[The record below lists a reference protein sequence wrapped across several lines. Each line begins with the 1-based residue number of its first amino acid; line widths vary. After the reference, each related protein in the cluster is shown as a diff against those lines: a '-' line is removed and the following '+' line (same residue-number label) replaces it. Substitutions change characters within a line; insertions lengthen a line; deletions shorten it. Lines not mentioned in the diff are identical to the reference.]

1 MISLFSG
8 KVAHKML
15 ITGAKLARHGRKHD
29 VLTRGQLNARMFHG
43 GQRGCGDQ
51 RS

>member
-29 VLTRGQLNARMFHG
+29 VLTRGHLAAREGLPGQARMEA
-43 GQRGCGDQ
+43 
-51 RS
+51 